1 MDSGWR
7 IGIAYRNCMTKL
19 GRVEFKISY
28 VVDLENENMIDEARQ
43 CVYEDVMNAV
53 KYDEVAENIDVTDDP
68 SAKAEDIPEFLTER
82 IDDDWAQAE
91 TD

>member
-1 MDSGWR
+1 
-7 IGIAYRNCMTKL
+7 MTKL

-53 KYDEVAENIDVTDDP
+53 KYDEVAENIDVKDDP
-68 SAKAEDIPEFLTER
+68 SAKTEDIPEFLTEQ

>member
-1 MDSGWR
+1 
-7 IGIAYRNCMTKL
+7 MTKL

-28 VVDLENENMIDEARQ
+28 VVDLENENMIDDARQ

-53 KYDEVAENIDVTDDP
+53 KYDEVAESIDVISDP
-68 SAKAEDIPEFLTER
+68 LAKAEDIPEFLTEQ